1 METKGACSQ
10 PERALVAA
18 AIGLGS
24 NLGDSR
30 ALLQAALDALA
41 GAEGVSLNGVSPWYR
56 TAPIG
61 PPQPDYLNGCALLQ
75 TLLQAPELLA
85 LLQAIEARSGRVR
98 RKRWGPRPLDLDLL
112 LYGQQVIDTPTLAV
126 PHPRMEE
133 RGFVLVPLADLVPE
147 WIHPRSGRTVAEL
160 LEAWR
165 EQAPAGC
172 VGSSSI
178 VESPPHA
185 QPLLRRSAP
194 RGD

>member
-1 METKGACSQ
+1 MEPTVRQQGREGAT
-10 PERALVAA
+10 AAA

-30 ALLQAALDALA
+30 GLLQAALETLD
-41 GAEGVSLNGVSPWYR
+41 GAEGVRLQTVSPWYR
-56 TAPIG
+56 TAPVG
-61 PPQPDYLNGCALLQ
+61 PPQPDYLNGCALLE
-75 TLLQAPELLA
+75 THLSPEELLE
-85 LLQAIEARSGRVR
+85 LLLATEERFGRVR
-98 RKRWGPRPLDLDLL
+98 AQRWGPRHLDLDLL
-112 LYGQQVIDTPTLAV
+112 LYGGQTIQTARLQV
-126 PHPRMEE
+126 PHPHLKE
-133 RGFVLVPLADLVPE
+133 RGFVLVPLADIAPHWL
-147 WIHPRSGRTVAEL
+147 HPSCGRTVAEL

-165 EQAPAGC
+165 SQAAAGR